1 MNECMVVDINTCML
15 HGGYKH
21 MGFSKGRKGGDGVMD
36 KLPWALNYK
45 INSNNITQKVIAMN
59 L

>member
-1 MNECMVVDINTCML
+1 MSEWVNECMVVDINTCML
-15 HGGYKH
+15 HG
-21 MGFSKGRKGGDGVMD
+21 MAFSKGRKGGDGVMD

-45 INSNNITQKVIAMN
+45 INSNKTQKVIAVN

>member
-1 MNECMVVDINTCML
+1 MSEWVNECMVVDINTGMA
-15 HGGYKH
+15 
-21 MGFSKGRKGGDGVMD
+21 FSKGRKGGDGVMD

-45 INSNNITQKVIAMN
+45 INSNKTQKVIAVN

>member
-15 HGGYKH
+15 HG
-21 MGFSKGRKGGDGVMD
+21 MGFTKGRRGGDGVMD

-45 INSNNITQKVIAMN
+45 INSNKTQKVIAVN